1 MARRKTPN
9 YKVTVN
15 YVTPPEEVSAKWT
28 IALYKLWLQL
38 EAKKKLNE
46 KKDSEG
52 ESRDE
57 SLQ

>member
-28 IALYKLWLQL
+28 IALYKLWLQM
-38 EAKKKLNE
+38 EAKKLNE
-46 KKDSEG
+46 KKDSAD
-52 ESRDE
+52 ESKDE